1 MKINEV
7 TMTDDE
13 LEEWKA
19 SRKLCTSGKPD
30 KALGASALSS
40 CQAQGYRSRKS
51 KKTQKIG
58 SKRQSM
64 SGLKAKSELYGGP
77 IKDYS

>member
-1 MKINEV
+1 MRIHEV
-7 TMTDDE
+7 AMTDDE

-19 SRKLCTSGKPD
+19 SRELCTSGKPD

-58 SKRQSM
+58 DKRQSM
-64 SGLKAKSELYGGP
+64 RGLKAKSELYGGP

>member
-1 MKINEV
+1 MRIHEV
-7 TMTDDE
+7 TMSDQE
-13 LEEWKA
+13 IEEWKA
-19 SRKLCTSGKPD
+19 SRELCTSGKPD

-40 CQAQGYRSRKS
+40 CQAQGYRKRTS

-58 SKRQSM
+58 NKRQSM
-64 SGLKAKSELYGGP
+64 KGLKAKSEIYGGP

>member
-1 MKINEV
+1 MKIAEV
-7 TMTDDE
+7 TLPEQDI
-13 LEEWKA
+13 EEWKA

-30 KALGASALSS
+30 KSLGASALSS

-58 SKRQSM
+58 DKRQSM
-64 SGLKAKSELYGGP
+64 RGLKAKSELYGGP